1 MNYKW
6 SQYNLATEYDNYVIL
21 TNLVYFNSFRVK
33 KESNIYSGFLS
44 NSVDSLSRSDK
55 EYLYNNY
62 FLTDSNVDE
71 KVLCD
76 YLLSLI
82 HISDQE
88 RSTVRPV

>member
-55 EYLYNNY
+55 EYLYNN
-62 FLTDSNVDE
+62 
-71 KVLCD
+71 
-76 YLLSLI
+76 
-82 HISDQE
+82 
-88 RSTVRPV
+88 